1 MEAITVRANA
11 SQKTT
16 DEAMMT
22 LTATAAETGERA
34 YLKIGKQ
41 VAWGVS
47 PTGMWAWGM
56 SYADVDAAIAG
67 QVEAS

>member
-1 MEAITVRANA
+1 MEVITVRANA

-16 DEAMMT
+16 DEAKAN
-22 LTATAAETGERA
+22 LTAAAAETGERA

-41 VAWGVS
+41 VAWGVG
-47 PTGMWAWGM
+47 PTGLWAWGA

-67 QVEAS
+67 QVEGS